1 MRYSMKKRKISKSS
15 KSPSRPPS
23 KSSKSPS
30 KSSKLP
36 GKSPKIKLKP
46 VQGSEKWAEAPI
58 NQELMK
64 KITALL
70 IIDVQN
76 DFIPGGALAV
86 SNGNLIIPKINK
98 LRKLYDT
105 VVVSQDWHPA
115 GHVSFGSTHSAPL
128 FTMLNGQ
135 MMWPD
140 HCVQNTNG
148 AKLHKDLNTKK
159 TDIVIK
165 KGTNLKVDA
174 YSAFFDNDHKS
185 QTKLHAKLSALGIK
199 NLDICGLA
207 FDYCVGS
214 TALDAR
220 SLGYRVRIIK
230 PATASVSK
238 KSELVMI
245 EKLKNA
251 GVDVV

>member
-1 MRYSMKKRKISKSS
+1 MRKNKARTKSKSRS
-15 KSPSRPPS
+15 KSPRS
-23 KSSKSPS
+23 KKRAVSVK
-30 KSSKLP
+30 KAKLP
-36 GKSPKIKLKP
+36 FI
-46 VQGSEKWAEAPI
+46 QGSDKWVAAPI
-58 NQELMK
+58 DATMRK
-64 KITALL
+64 KMTALL

-76 DFIPGGALAV
+76 DFLAGGSLAV
-86 SNGNLIIPKINK
+86 PGGNLIIPKINK

-115 GHVSFGSTHSAPL
+115 GHVSFGSTHNAPL
-128 FTMLNGQ
+128 FSMNDGQ

-140 HCVQNTNG
+140 HCVQNTTG
-148 AKLHKDLNTKK
+148 AKLHKDLQVKK
-159 TDIVIK
+159 SDINIK
-165 KGTNLKVDA
+165 KGTNPNIDA

-185 QTKLHAKLSALGIK
+185 QTKLHAKLSALGIQ

-220 SLGYRVRIIK
+220 SLGYKVRIIK

-238 KSELVMI
+238 KSELHMA
-245 EKLKNA
+245 ERLKGA
-251 GVDVV
+251 GVDIAV

>member
-1 MRYSMKKRKISKSS
+1 MRKNKTRAKSKPSRS
-15 KSPSRPPS
+15 KSPRS
-23 KSSKSPS
+23 KSQRGTSVKRP
-30 KSSKLP
+30 KVKLP
-36 GKSPKIKLKP
+36 VIP
-46 VQGSEKWAEAPI
+46 GSDKWVAAPI
-58 NQELMK
+58 DATMRK
-64 KITALL
+64 KMTALL
-70 IIDVQN
+70 IIDMQN
-76 DFIPGGALAV
+76 DFLAGGTLAVPGG
-86 SNGNLIIPKINK
+86 NLVISKINK

-115 GHVSFGSTHSAPL
+115 GHVSFGSTHNAPL
-128 FTMLNGQ
+128 FSMNNGQ

-140 HCVQNTNG
+140 HCVQNTTG
-148 AKLHKDLNTKK
+148 AKLHKDLQVKK
-159 TDIVIK
+159 SDINIK
-165 KGTNLKVDA
+165 KGTNPDIDA

-220 SLGYRVRIIK
+220 SLGYKVRIIK

-238 KSELVMI
+238 KSELHMI
-245 EKLKNA
+245 ERLKSA
-251 GVDVV
+251 GVDIAI